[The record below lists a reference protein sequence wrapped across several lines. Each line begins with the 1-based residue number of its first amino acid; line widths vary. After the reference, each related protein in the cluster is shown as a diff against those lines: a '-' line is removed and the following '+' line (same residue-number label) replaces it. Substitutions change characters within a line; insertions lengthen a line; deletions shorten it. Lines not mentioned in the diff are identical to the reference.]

1 MNGLRRRIIGYFGFL
16 AVVLTAT
23 AAVYQQGMRVFEG
36 RPRTF
41 LDSFQFAV
49 EMFTTTGFGGDAPWT
64 TPEMQL
70 FVAIMDLV
78 GMALLVGAL
87 PVVATP
93 FLQNAF
99 STSVPK
105 EAPPALSDHVVIC
118 SYDSLADTLIEEL
131 EGQDISYV
139 LLEPDRDEAT
149 DLYQDNYD
157 VIQADPVS
165 IEGLDAAQLTT
176 ARALFIN
183 INDQVDTGIML
194 TARELIEDIEIVS
207 VVDDPEQ
214 AKYHRL
220 AGADSV
226 LSPRSLLGETLA
238 AKVTTTVQRELTKA
252 VDIDVDLQLAEV
264 SIHHGSGIAGDT
276 LAESQIRERTGVS
289 VIGAWFRGNFE
300 ASPSPSATLSPGT
313 VLLVSGRESQLSQF
327 VEMTQSS
334 VRQFKTGET
343 LVIGHGQ
350 VGHAVT
356 STLAEDDISY
366 TIVDKTERPE
376 VDVIGD
382 ATEEET
388 LLAAGIETAQ
398 TIVIALPDDTIAEFV
413 TLVARNMA
421 PETEIVARVQA
432 NESVSK
438 MYRAGADYVLSL
450 SRTTGRLSA
459 SRILDDRDLLSLDQ
473 QVGAARIADHNLG
486 GQTINDVDIRRQTGC
501 TVIAI
506 EREEDVIT
514 DIGPDT
520 EINVDDIIQVVGA
533 DSSIRSFEQLFT

>member
-1 MNGLRRRIIGYFGFL
+1 MNSLRRRIIGYFGFV

-70 FVAIMDLV
+70 FVAVMDLV

-93 FLQNAF
+93 FLQNAL
-99 STSVPK
+99 STSVPQ
-105 EAPPALSDHVVIC
+105 EAASSLADHVVIC
-118 SYDSLADTLIEEL
+118 SYNSLADTLITEL
-131 EGQDISYV
+131 EGQEISYV

-149 DLYQDNYD
+149 DLYEDGYT

-165 IEGLDAAQLTT
+165 TDGLQAAQLTT
-176 ARALFIN
+176 ARALFID
-183 INDQVDTGIML
+183 IDDQVDTGIIL
-194 TARELIEDIEIVS
+194 TAREIVEDIEIVS
-207 VVDDPEQ
+207 VVDEPEQ
-214 AKYHRL
+214 DKYHRL

-226 LSPRSLLGETLA
+226 LSPRSVLGETLA
-238 AKVTTTVQRELTKA
+238 AKVTTTVQQELTKA
-252 VDIDVDLQLAEV
+252 VDIDGDLQLAEV
-264 SIHHGSGIAGDT
+264 SIHHGSRLAGDT
-276 LAESQIRERTGVS
+276 LAESQIPERTGVN
-289 VIGAWFRGNFE
+289 VLGAWFRGGFQ
-300 ASPSPSATLSPGT
+300 AAPAPSATLSPGT
-313 VLLVSGRESQLSQF
+313 VLLVSGQESQLSQF

-334 VRQFKTGET
+334 VRQFGTGDT

-350 VGHAVT
+350 VGQTVSSA
-356 STLAEDDISY
+356 LAEDDISY
-366 TIVDKTERPE
+366 TIVDKTERPG

-382 ATEEET
+382 ATDEET
-388 LLAAGIETAQ
+388 LTAAGIERAQ
-398 TIVIALPDDTIAEFV
+398 TVVIALPDDTIAEFV
-413 TLVARNMA
+413 TLVTRNLA
-421 PETEIVARVQA
+421 PETEIVARVQT

-473 QVGAARIADHNLG
+473 QMGVARITDHDLG
-486 GQTINDVDIRRQTGC
+486 GQTIRDADIRRQTGC
-501 TVIAI
+501 TVIAL
-506 EREEDVIT
+506 EREETVIT
-514 DIGPDT
+514 DVDPDT
-520 EINVDDIIQVVGA
+520 TIDVTDTVQLVGA
-533 DSSIRSFEQLFT
+533 DDGIRSFEQSFT